1 LLPKSFGVK
10 ILARGGFVLRVVFM
24 GSPPFAVPSL
34 EYLVLGGYEI
44 AAVYTQPDRTGGRG
58 RKLAASP
65 VKEAAL
71 ALGLT
76 VAQPESLK
84 SSETFEQLA
93 AFKPDI
99 IVVAAF
105 GQLLPKAVLEL
116 PRLGCL
122 NVHPSLLPKFR
133 GASPVA
139 AAILAGEAFSGVSI
153 MLLDEGMD
161 SGPVLAR
168 AQVSIADSD
177 TTASLGAKLSRV
189 GAGLLGEVM
198 VGWIRGE
205 LKPQPQDESQA
216 TYCQPI
222 TKDEGEIDWK
232 LAAVEIWR
240 RVRAFYPWPGSFTH
254 WRGKTLKIIEA
265 TPLSPQTSAKVGEVV
280 ALDSGFGVGSGDGV
294 LNILKVQLEGKQV
307 LTAAEFLRGQRDFIG
322 AVLPSK

>member
-1 LLPKSFGVK
+1 
-10 ILARGGFVLRVVFM
+10 LRVDFM
-24 GSPPFAVPSL
+24 GSPGFAVPSL

-44 AAVYTQPDRTGGRG
+44 VAVYTQPDRTGGRG
-58 RKLAASP
+58 KKLATSP
-65 VKEAAL
+65 VKQAAEG
-71 ALGLT
+71 LGLT
-76 VAQPESLK
+76 VVQPQSLK
-84 SSETFEQLA
+84 APETFEQLA

-105 GQLLPKAVLEL
+105 GQLLPEAVLKL
-116 PRLGCL
+116 PKLGCL

-139 AAILAGEAFSGVSI
+139 AAILAGDEFSGVSI
-153 MLLDEGMD
+153 ILLDEGMD

-168 AQVSIADSD
+168 AQVPIADSD
-177 TTASLGAKLSRV
+177 TTASLGAKLSLV
-189 GAGLLGEVM
+189 GAGLLGEIM
-198 VGWIRGE
+198 VGWMRGE
-205 LKPQPQDESQA
+205 IKPQPQDESQA

-222 TKDEGEIDWK
+222 NKDEGEIDWK
-232 LAAVEIWR
+232 LSAVELWR

-254 WRGKTLKIIEA
+254 WQSKTLKIIEA
-265 TPLSPQTSAKVGEVV
+265 IPLSPQTSAKPGEVV
-280 ALDSGFGVGSGDGV
+280 ALGSGFGIGASDGI

>member
-1 LLPKSFGVK
+1 LLAKSFGVK

-34 EYLVLGGYEI
+34 EYLFLGGYEI
-44 AAVYTQPDRTGGRG
+44 AAVYTQPDRTGGWG

-76 VAQPESLK
+76 VVQPESLK
-84 SSETFEQLA
+84 ASAAVEQLA
-93 AFKPDI
+93 GFKPDI

-105 GQLLPKAVLEL
+105 GQLLPEAVLKL
-116 PRLGCL
+116 PKLGCL

-139 AAILAGEAFSGVSI
+139 AAILAGEEFTGVSI

-161 SGPVLAR
+161 TGPVLAR
-168 AQVSIADSD
+168 AQVPIADSD
-177 TTASLGAKLSRV
+177 TTASLGAKLSLV

-222 TKDEGEIDWK
+222 TKDEGEIDWQ
-232 LAAVEIWR
+232 LPAIEIWR
-240 RVRAFYPWPGSFTH
+240 RVRAFHPWPGSFTR

-265 TPLSPQTSAKVGEVV
+265 APLSPQTPAKAGEVV
-280 ALDSGFGVGSGDGV
+280 ALASGFGIGTGDG
-294 LNILKVQLEGKQV
+294 ILKILRVQLEGKQA
-307 LTAAEFLRGQRDFIG
+307 LSAAEFLRGQRDFIG
-322 AVLPSK
+322 AVLP

>member
-1 LLPKSFGVK
+1 MISVK
-10 ILARGGFVLRVVFM
+10 ILARGGLKLRVVFM
-24 GSPPFAVPSL
+24 GSPGFAVPSL
-34 EYLVLGGYEI
+34 EYLVSGGYEI

-58 RKLAASP
+58 RSLAASP
-65 VKEAAL
+65 VKQRAS

-76 VAQPESLK
+76 LVQPENLK
-84 SSETFEQLA
+84 SPEALEQLA
-93 AFKPDI
+93 AFKPDV

-122 NVHPSLLPKFR
+122 NLHPSLLPRFR

-139 AAILAGEAFSGVSI
+139 AAILAGDDFTGVSI

-161 SGPVLAR
+161 SGPLLAQ
-168 AQVSIADSD
+168 AQVPVADSD
-177 TTASLGAKLSRV
+177 TTASLGEKLSIV
-189 GAGLLGEVM
+189 GAGLLGEAL
-198 VGWIRGE
+198 VGWVRGE
-205 LKPQPQDESQA
+205 RKPKPQDDSKA

-232 LAAVEIWR
+232 LSAVDIWR
-240 RVRAFYPWPGSFTH
+240 RVRAFYPWPGSYTQ

-265 TPLSPQTSAKVGEVV
+265 MPATRPTSAKAGEVI
-280 ALDSGFGVGSGDGV
+280 ALDSGGFGIGSGDGA
-294 LNILKVQLEGKQV
+294 LNILKLQLEGKQA
-307 LTAAEFLRGQRDFIG
+307 LAAADFLRGQRDFIG